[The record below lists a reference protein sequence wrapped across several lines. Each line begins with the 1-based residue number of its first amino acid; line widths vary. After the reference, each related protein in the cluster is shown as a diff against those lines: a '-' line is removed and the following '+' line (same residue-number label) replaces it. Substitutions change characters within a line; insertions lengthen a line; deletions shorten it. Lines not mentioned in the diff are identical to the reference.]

1 MTTRAAFSPEEW
13 TSVLQGPPSA
23 GMIVIAAASGGMF
36 RETMAMSKAYVEARA
51 LHGQSELLDE
61 IVAAKPKM
69 DHTRHHSIGELK
81 DAGLQHLRTAVALLE
96 SKAAPDEVDEY
107 RRFILTVANKVAAA
121 HREEGQDVSPT
132 EAEAIDQI
140 ADALGTKES

>member
-51 LHGQSELLDE
+51 VHGQSELLDE
-61 IVAAKPKM
+61 IVAAKPKV
-69 DHTRHHSIGELK
+69 DHTRHHSIEELK
-81 DAGLQHLRTAVALLE
+81 DAGLQRLRTAVAVLE

-121 HREEGQDVSPT
+121 HREEGQDVSPA